1 MADKKI
7 TALTVM
13 NKSEVGAADILHVVD
28 DPSGSPVNKRLAI
41 SSLFEAIPTHLA
53 INDVNVVT
61 ANGSIADGGIIAAD
75 ADSVSADL
83 ALSLPDSSDTGEIKI
98 VVASTEPD
106 GDQNSA
112 IYLTKAVTLEQAAS
126 AIRVV
131 FSAHKQNTSE
141 IKVMFKTLRTS
152 DSSDLSLIHI

>member
-41 SSLFEAIPTHLA
+41 SSLFEAIPTHHA

-98 VVASTEPD
+98 IVASTEPA
-106 GDQNSA
+106 GSYNVVITPS
-112 IYLTKAVTLEQAAS
+112 TLAGHTSISLSTIGES
-126 AIRVV
+126 VV
-131 FSAHKQNTSE
+131 LVWAG
-141 IKVMFKTLRTS
+141 
-152 DSSDLSLIHI
+152 SSNGGWHVLAGNGYVLA

>member
-28 DPSGSPVNKRLAI
+28 DPQGSPVNKRLAI

-53 INDVNVVT
+53 INDVNVVS

-98 VVASTEPD
+98 IVASTEPA
-106 GDQNSA
+106 GSYNVVITPS
-112 IYLTKAVTLEQAAS
+112 TLAGHTSITLSTIGES
-126 AIRVV
+126 VV
-131 FSAHKQNTSE
+131 LVWAG
-141 IKVMFKTLRTS
+141 
-152 DSSDLSLIHI
+152 SSNGGWHVLAGNGYVLA

>member
-53 INDVNVVT
+53 INDVNVVS

-98 VVASTEPD
+98 IVASTEPA
-106 GDQNSA
+106 GSYTVV
-112 IYLTKAVTLEQAAS
+112 ITPSTLAGHTSITLSTIGES
-126 AIRVV
+126 VV
-131 FSAHKQNTSE
+131 LVWAG
-141 IKVMFKTLRTS
+141 
-152 DSSDLSLIHI
+152 SSNGGWHVLAGNGYVLA

>member
-98 VVASTEPD
+98 IVASTEPA
-106 GDQNSA
+106 GSYNVVITPS
-112 IYLTKAVTLEQAAS
+112 TLAGHTSISLSTIGES
-126 AIRVV
+126 VV
-131 FSAHKQNTSE
+131 LVWAG
-141 IKVMFKTLRTS
+141 
-152 DSSDLSLIHI
+152 SSNGGWHVLAGNGYVLA

>member
-28 DPSGSPVNKRLAI
+28 DPQGSPVNKRLAI

-53 INDVNVVT
+53 INDVNVVS

-98 VVASTEPD
+98 IVASTEPA
-106 GDQNSA
+106 GSYNVVITPS
-112 IYLTKAVTLEQAAS
+112 TLAGHTSISLSTIGES
-126 AIRVV
+126 VV
-131 FSAHKQNTSE
+131 LVWAGSSNGGWHVLAGNGY
-141 IKVMFKTLRTS
+141 TLA
-152 DSSDLSLIHI
+152 